1 MTAKQNRCS
10 FTWLPSRICQKTTTL
25 RPIRALADK
34 ALAELDREFEAMY
47 SSTGRPSIP
56 PEQLL
61 KALRLQ
67 ALYTIRSNRLL
78 VEQVS

>member
-1 MTAKQNRCS
+1 MRGNDS
-10 FTWLPSRICQKTTTL
+10 KTESMFVYVAPESYVPKDHPL

-34 ALAELDREFEAMY
+34 ALDELDREFEAMY

-61 KALRLQ
+61 KALLLQ
-67 ALYTIRSNRLL
+67 ALYSSGVQHR
-78 VEQVS
+78 